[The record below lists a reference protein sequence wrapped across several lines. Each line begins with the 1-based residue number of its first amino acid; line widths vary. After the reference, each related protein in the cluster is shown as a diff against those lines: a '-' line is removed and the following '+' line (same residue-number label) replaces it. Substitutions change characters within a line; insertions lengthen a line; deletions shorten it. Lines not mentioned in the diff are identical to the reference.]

1 MTHAGTDKRGQL
13 LAKYMF
19 DKLIAATMLL
29 ALSPFFLFI
38 AIAIKLDDRGPV
50 FFRQERLGVD
60 GSLFRIWKFRTLIV
74 DADRLL
80 EPDGSVKVDRS
91 TRVGR
96 VLRFLSLD
104 ELPQL
109 LNILNGDMSIVGP
122 RPALPEHLQRYTC
135 AQRGRL
141 AMRPGVTGLAQIN
154 GRNTLKWSRRIEY
167 DLEYI
172 RTFSLLQDLMIL
184 IKTVKVVLLR
194 EGVAADRNPEQVD
207 DLASPRR

>member
-29 ALSPFFLFI
+29 ALSPFFLLI

>member
-29 ALSPFFLFI
+29 ALSPFFLLI

-109 LNILNGDMSIVGP
+109 LNILKGDMSIVGP

>member
-29 ALSPFFLFI
+29 ALSPFFLLI

-184 IKTVKVVLLR
+184 INTVKVVLLR

>member
-1 MTHAGTDKRGQL
+1 
-13 LAKYMF
+13 MF